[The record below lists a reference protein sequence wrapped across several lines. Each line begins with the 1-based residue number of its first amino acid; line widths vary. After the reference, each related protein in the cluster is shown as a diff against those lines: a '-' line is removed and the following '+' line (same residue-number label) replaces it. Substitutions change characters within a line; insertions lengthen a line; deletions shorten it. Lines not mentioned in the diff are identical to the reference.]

1 MAFSFPLS
9 PFDGKV
15 LYKSTYIRSRPIHSQ
30 TTDKQRLDPRNGI
43 PLLASLHAL
52 FDEGLISF
60 GPSGRMIVSSKLS
73 TAERE
78 IFGTVEASLRK
89 TPEAKTAKYLAW
101 HRGRQFKK

>member
-1 MAFSFPLS
+1 
-9 PFDGKV
+9 
-15 LYKSTYIRSRPIHSQ
+15 
-30 TTDKQRLDPRNGI
+30 
-43 PLLASLHAL
+43 
-52 FDEGLISF
+52 
-60 GPSGRMIVSSKLS
+60 MIVSSKLS